1 MAETA
6 SKITG
11 QPTPVPT
18 NKVVASSI
26 SGAVVIIAVYV
37 LNTYV
42 LGSTKLPAEVSSALT
57 VVVSFVSAYFTR
69 PSSDQT
75 SVVAGGGARG
85 AEAQDVGGRVP
96 A

>member
-6 SKITG
+6 SKATG

-18 NKVVASSI
+18 NKVVAGSI
-26 SGAVVIIAVYV
+26 SGAVVIIVVYV

-42 LGSTKLPAEVSSALT
+42 LGNNKLPAEVSSAIT
-57 VVVSFVSAYFTR
+57 VVVSFVASYFAR

-75 SVVAGGGARG
+75 SVVAGDGGRL
-85 AEAQDVGGRVP
+85 AEAQVAQARV
-96 A
+96 AA